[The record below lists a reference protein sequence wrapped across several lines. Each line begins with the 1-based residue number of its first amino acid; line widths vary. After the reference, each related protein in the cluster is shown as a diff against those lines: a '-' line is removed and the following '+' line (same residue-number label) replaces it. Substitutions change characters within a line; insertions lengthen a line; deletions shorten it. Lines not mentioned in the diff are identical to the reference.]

1 MRLTPVIASRV
12 LSDRTGEQVWLK
24 CENLQ
29 RTGSFKPRG
38 AYNRIANL
46 SVISYEIVT
55 KQHGGTI
62 EVSSKVGDFTEFV
75 VCLPRGLGA
84 KGALTP
90 ST

>member
-1 MRLTPVIASRV
+1 MAETLLIVFIVCILLGMP
-12 LSDRTGEQVWLK
+12 
-24 CENLQ
+24 
-29 RTGSFKPRG
+29 
-38 AYNRIANL
+38 
-46 SVISYEIVT
+46 ISYEIVT

-62 EVSSKVGDFTEFV
+62 EVSSTVGDFTEFV